1 MRVDWGKYWVSPRR
15 NVKMDHRSAK
25 NAGSDK
31 AKMTSVLAPAAPAA
45 IAQQKHAFKSS
56 GRRLKP
62 YASISPGSARKGSQ
76 EVKTGEKKGERT
88 QSEVQQLCAAGI
100 S

>member
-31 AKMTSVLAPAAPAA
+31 AKMTSVLALALGYSVRHNTDPPAG
-45 IAQQKHAFKSS
+45 F
-56 GRRLKP
+56 
-62 YASISPGSARKGSQ
+62 
-76 EVKTGEKKGERT
+76 EKTDTLTTVNLVYEIK
-88 QSEVQQLCAAGI
+88 
-100 S
+100 